1 MSEAESIARAVETKR
16 SVRNLKLFLANGE
29 PNSLAAQENLAK
41 LMRMKLDCEIIVE
54 SVDVLKDYRSA
65 LEHRVLVTPCL
76 VLLDP
81 PPQVMIAG
89 TLKDLEKVLTALRV
103 RVGNA

>member
-1 MSEAESIARAVETKR
+1 MSEAESIAPPVEPKH
-16 SVRNLKLFLANGE
+16 SVLSLKLFLADGE
-29 PNSLAAQENLAK
+29 PNSLAAQQNLAK

-54 SVDVLKDYRSA
+54 CVDVLKDYRSA

-89 TLKDLEKVLTALRV
+89 TLKDLDKVLTALRV
-103 RVGNA
+103 RVRNA